1 MNDAPILPLRFAVT
15 PYVVKPYVSRMT
27 PTLSDFRVPGD
38 YYYETIQI
46 LEH

>member
-1 MNDAPILPLRFAVT
+1 MNDAPILPLRFPVK
-15 PYVVKPYVSRMT
+15 PYAVKPYVSGMT
-27 PTLSDFRVPGD
+27 PTLSDFLVPGD